1 MKDGKYSCQKKHINV
16 SNDFFGA
23 VSHKV
28 EMDEHLNCHLS
39 AWGQFKYRVYLCGE
53 AWLKCCKAESEV
65 SAYNECRLGLTVQIM

>member
-16 SNDFFGA
+16 SNDFFCA

-28 EMDEHLNCHLS
+28 EMDEHLNSTCPPEASLNTV
-39 AWGQFKYRVYLCGE
+39 FILCRE
-53 AWLKCCKAESEV
+53 AWPKCCKAVSEV